1 MVNCKL
7 LTVDDD
13 LNLKYQLKFL
23 EIGGRGK
30 ENPLSLSFFPTF
42 IVVSILEVPVKSL
55 WDGLLS

>member
-23 EIGGRGK
+23 ENGGRGK
-30 ENPLSLSFFPTF
+30 ENLLSLSFFHLYCCEQTR
-42 IVVSILEVPVKSL
+42 ISSQELVGWIT
-55 WDGLLS
+55 